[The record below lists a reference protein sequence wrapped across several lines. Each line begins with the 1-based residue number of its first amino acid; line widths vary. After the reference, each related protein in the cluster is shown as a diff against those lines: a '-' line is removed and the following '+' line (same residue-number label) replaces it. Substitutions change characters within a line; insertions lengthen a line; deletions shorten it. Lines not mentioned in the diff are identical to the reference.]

1 MPFLEQDVLGL
12 DVAMDDVVAMRVIE
26 RLGHL
31 MRDLHGVDHRQRLLP
46 REALPQRI
54 AFDERHDVEQ
64 QPAGLAVVVQ
74 LEDVGMLQAGGDLD
88 LAQKALGAEGR
99 AQLRAQHLDGD
110 PALEA
115 QVVGEKDH
123 GHPAAANL
131 TLHGVAARKRRCEP
145 RAKLVHG
152 L

>member
-12 DVAMDDVVAMRVIE
+12 DVAMDDVVAMGVIE

-31 MRDLHGVDHRQRLLP
+31 MRDLHGIDHRQP
-46 REALPQRI
+46 VVPGEAQPERI
-54 AFDERHDVEQ
+54 VLDERHNVEQ

-74 LEDVGMLQAGGDLD
+74 LEDVGVLQAGGDLD
-88 LAQKALGAEGR
+88 LAQKALGTEGR
-99 AQLRAQHLDGD
+99 AQLGAQHFDGD

-131 TLHGVAARKRRCEP
+131 ALHGVAARKRRCEP